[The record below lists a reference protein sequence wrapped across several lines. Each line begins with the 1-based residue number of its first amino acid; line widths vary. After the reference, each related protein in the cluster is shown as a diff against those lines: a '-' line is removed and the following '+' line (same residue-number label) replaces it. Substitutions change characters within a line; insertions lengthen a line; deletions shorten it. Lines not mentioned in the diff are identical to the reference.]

1 MLLIVES
8 TRAPGFIFLKRGR
21 RISQAILY
29 AAWEDRQQ
37 QLRSELS
44 MGNALTEFALQVCS
58 QLVSDKST
66 TSILSRA
73 VFPFTGKYSD
83 VSTVIHHL

>member
-21 RISQAILY
+21 RISLAFLY
-29 AAWEDRQQ
+29 AAWEDRR

-58 QLVSDKST
+58 QLVPDKST

-73 VFPFTGKYSD
+73 VFPFTGENSD